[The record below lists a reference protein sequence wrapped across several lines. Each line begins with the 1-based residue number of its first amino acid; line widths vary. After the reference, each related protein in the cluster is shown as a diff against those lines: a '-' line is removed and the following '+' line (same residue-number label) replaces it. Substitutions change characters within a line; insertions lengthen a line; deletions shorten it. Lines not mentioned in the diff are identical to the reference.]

1 MTRSV
6 YTEAVIS
13 TTGKNKYKCS
23 GPLTFKNQR
32 WTAEYL
38 SNKKLL

>member
-1 MTRSV
+1 MTRSI

-23 GPLTFKNQR
+23 GPLAFKNQR
-32 WTAEYL
+32 WTPGYQ